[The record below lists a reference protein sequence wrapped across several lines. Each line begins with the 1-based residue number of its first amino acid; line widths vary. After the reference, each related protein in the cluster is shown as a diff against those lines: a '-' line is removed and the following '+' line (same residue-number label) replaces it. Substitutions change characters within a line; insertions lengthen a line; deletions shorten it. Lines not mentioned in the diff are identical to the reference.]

1 MNKSS
6 FVSNK
11 NIRLVNNF
19 IFFLVLLPIEIV
31 FSNEKNKGEKLE
43 FLSANPFS
51 FFHIIT
57 DLENQKSQK
66 AYGVLRFPDN
76 YQDKKLPLV
85 LGVNGSKNWA
95 SHHLEYMAM
104 FRELGFATF
113 EIHSFNSRNVSS
125 TVGEQ
130 TSVTTAMMVLDAYKA
145 LEVLS
150 HDKRIDIENIAITG
164 WSLGGGVA
172 LFSAWEPIIKSIG
185 LVERFNAH
193 LAFYPPCL
201 VDMDLIQFTD
211 SPIHILIGEKDD
223 WVTASACEDLVKDLK
238 DYDVNIDITVYD
250 EAHHGF
256 DRLGM
261 PVKEENGYA
270 TGDCHFRMRSDGA
283 LLMNI
288 FDIPMVTPF
297 RQKIALGWCADR
309 GTTIGGN
316 PKARKQSFNF
326 AKDFMIKH
334 IGGNLKK

>member
-1 MNKSS
+1 MNKTS
-6 FVSNK
+6 FVSIE

-19 IFFLVLLPIEIV
+19 IFFLVLFLIEIG
-31 FSNEKNKGEKLE
+31 FSNEEKKGKKLE

-57 DLENQKSQK
+57 DLENQESQK
-66 AYGVLRFPDN
+66 SYGVLRFPDN

-113 EIHSFNSRNVSS
+113 EIHSFNSRNISS

-150 HDKRIDIENIAITG
+150 HDKRIDIENVAITG

-185 LVERFNAH
+185 LSERFNAH

-223 WVTASACEDLVKDLK
+223 WVAASACEDLVKDLK

-261 PVKEENGYA
+261 PIKEKDGYA
-270 TGDCHFRMRSDGA
+270 TSDCHFRMRSDGA

-297 RQKIALGWCADR
+297 RQKVALGWCADR

-316 PKARKQSFNF
+316 PKARQKSFNF
-326 AKDFMIKH
+326 AKSFMIKH
-334 IGGNLKK
+334 IGKNLKK